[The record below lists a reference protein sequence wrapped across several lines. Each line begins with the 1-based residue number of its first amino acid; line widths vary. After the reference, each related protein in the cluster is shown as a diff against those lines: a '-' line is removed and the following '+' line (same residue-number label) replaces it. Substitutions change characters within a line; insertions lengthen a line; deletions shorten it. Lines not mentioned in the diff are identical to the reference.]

1 MKKTITRHH
10 ADLMFRVIGR
20 LPLGNLDTELIEATM
35 DNMTAFGAVSEE
47 ITKMTTELSK
57 RLFDGIEQEKLKEYD
72 EMAQKEGVTDD
83 ALKSAFPELYPL
95 AVKQGKV
102 VASIRNKEV
111 EMEIKEMDKDA
122 FIKGVLAGKAKLSI
136 RDFDI
141 FEPMFKTVEKKKE
154 EEDFSE
160 LDELMK
166 DSTL

>member
-10 ADLMFRVIGR
+10 ADLMFRVLGR

-47 ITKMTTELSK
+47 ITKMTTELAK
-57 RLFDGIEQEKLKEYD
+57 RLFEGIEQDRLKEYD
-72 EMAQKEGVTDD
+72 EMAQKEGVTED
-83 ALKSAFPELYPL
+83 ALKAAFPDLYPL
-95 AVKQGKV
+95 AIKQGKV
-102 VASIRNKEV
+102 VTSIRNKEV
-111 EMEIKEMDKDA
+111 EMDIKEMDKDA

-141 FEPMFKTVEKKKE
+141 FDPMFKEVEKKE
-154 EEDFSE
+154 DDFSE

-166 DSTL
+166 D

>member
-20 LPLGNLDTELIEATM
+20 LPLGNLDIELIEAAI
-35 DNMTAFGAVSEE
+35 DNMNAFGAVSEE

-57 RLFDGIEQEKLKEYD
+57 RLFDGIEQERQDEYD

-83 ALKSAFPELYPL
+83 ALKSAFPDLYPL
-95 AVKQGKV
+95 VVKQNKV

-111 EMEIKEMDKDA
+111 DVEIKEIDKDA

-141 FEPMFKTVEKKKE
+141 FEPMFKTVKTEEKKE

-166 DSTL
+166 D